1 MAGSYKHATTDAG
14 NLRSNESFVQMVG
27 NLGDAYE
34 MAEEMYGMI
43 WVLARRAAPD
53 DPAAAVEGARQN
65 YRDGLS
71 GPSVS

>member
-14 NLRSNESFVQMVG
+14 NLRDNESFVGMIE

-53 DPAAAVEGARQN
+53 DPASAVEEARRN
-65 YRDGLS
+65 YRDGIN
-71 GPSVS
+71 GPQVS

>member
-14 NLRSNESFVQMVG
+14 KLRDNKSFVGMIE

-34 MAEEMYGMI
+34 MTKEMYGMI
-43 WVLARRAAPD
+43 WVLARRATPD
-53 DPAAAVEGARQN
+53 DPASAVEEARQN